1 MSVAQRI
8 ERDHPSSWDR
18 PPQAEEAV
26 EGDPAQDAAA
36 YEAALQDIG
45 PCGYG
50 AIARHLGWG
59 ATRAGRAESLLRQTG
74 RIVYDRTGR
83 GRLVETTGIRGGHEP

>member
-1 MSVAQRI
+1 MAVAQRI
-8 ERDHPSSWDR
+8 DRDRSADLALAH
-18 PPQAEEAV
+18 AEENSI
-26 EGDPAQDAAA
+26 ESDPAKDAEA
-36 YEAALQDIG
+36 YALALREIA

-59 ATRAGRAESLLRQTG
+59 ATRAGQAETILRLAG

-83 GRLVETTGIRGGHEP
+83 GRLVEQ

>member
-1 MSVAQRI
+1 MAVAQRI
-8 ERDHPSSWDR
+8 DRDGFPK
-18 PPQAEEAV
+18 PVLAPAESTSIDS
-26 EGDPAQDAAA
+26 DPAKDAEA
-36 YEAALQDIG
+36 YALALREIA

-59 ATRAGRAESLLRQTG
+59 ATRAGQAETILRLAG

-83 GRLVETTGIRGGHEP
+83 GRLVEE

>member
-1 MSVAQRI
+1 MSIARRI
-8 ERDHPSSWDR
+8 ERNCSADTAYAPADDKSMDCDPTR
-18 PPQAEEAV
+18 DAEDYAV
-26 EGDPAQDAAA
+26 
-36 YEAALQDIG
+36 ALGDIG

-59 ATRAGRAESLLRQTG
+59 ATRAGQAETILRLTG

-83 GRLVETTGIRGGHEP
+83 GRLVQEQGQGDR

>member
-1 MSVAQRI
+1 MAIAR
-8 ERDHPSSWDR
+8 R
-18 PPQAEEAV
+18 V
-26 EGDPAQDAAA
+26 ENDDAAVPDDERSSANSSDAPAAGTAEDAEA
-36 YEAALQDIG
+36 YVRALREIG

-59 ATRAGRAESLLRQTG
+59 ATRAGQAETVLRLAG

-83 GRLVETTGIRGGHEP
+83 GRLI